1 MSKHTVGLWL
11 YQNGGG
17 DVIQRKLVDRL
28 RERDIGVISGLNL
41 SQAMAHEGSI
51 ICNGVVME
59 DLDLF
64 YTYNAGQQTQYQ
76 MYLYEMLDR
85 CIPIVNNYKAF
96 ALTEDKFKTSH
107 LLRRHGIT
115 TPDYCLSRHNN
126 LEALRASMSDWG
138 GRAVYKPTDGWG
150 GTGIVRLENIDA
162 LDMLQPFINQID
174 VQHFFVERFI
184 QNDHTDYRIDIVD
197 GEFVGCYGRKAPQ
210 DDWKT
215 NITSGGSIIRREPND
230 EVVNLALKAAKVTG
244 LEIAG
249 VDLIYDQEREEYV
262 VLEVNGIPAFAT
274 PDQEEFGL
282 DFNDLKIEK
291 ITDMIERKVIVN
303 KLLDTPL
310 QQGNTGIEVEEPK
323 HAIS

>member
-1 MSKHTVGLWL
+1 MSKYTIGLWL

-17 DVIQRKLVDRL
+17 DFIQRKLIDKL
-28 RERDIGVISGLNL
+28 RERDIGVISGLDL
-41 SQAMAHEGSI
+41 AGAMAHKGTI

-59 DLDLF
+59 DLDLLF
-64 YTYNAGQQTQYQ
+64 TYNAGQQTQYQ

-85 CIPIVNNYKAF
+85 SVPIINNFKAF

-107 LLRRHGIT
+107 MLRRHGIN
-115 TPDYCLSRHNN
+115 TPDYCLCRHNN
-126 LEALRASMSDWG
+126 LEALRASMGDWG

-150 GTGIVRLENIDA
+150 GTGIVRLESIEA
-162 LDMLQPFINQID
+162 LNMLQPFINQID

-184 QNDHTDYRIDIVD
+184 KNDHTDFRIDIVD
-197 GEFVGCYGRKAPQ
+197 GEFVGCYGRKAPKH
-210 DDWKT
+210 DWKT
-215 NITSGGSIIRREPND
+215 NITSGGSIIKREPND
-230 EVVNLALKAAKVTG
+230 EVVNLALQAARVTG

-249 VDLIYDQEREEYV
+249 VDLIYDRDREEYV

-291 ITDMIERKVIVN
+291 IVNMIERKVTVDKLMKTSIQAEESPHVIV
-303 KLLDTPL
+303 
-310 QQGNTGIEVEEPK
+310 
-323 HAIS
+323 

>member
-17 DVIQRKLVDRL
+17 DAIQRKLIDRL

-41 SQAMAHEGSI
+41 ADAMAHKGTI

-64 YTYNAGQQTQYQ
+64 FSYNAGQQTQYQ

-85 CIPIVNNYKAF
+85 CIPIINNFKSF

-107 LLRRHGIT
+107 LLRRHGIN
-115 TPDYCLSRHNN
+115 TPDYCLARHNN
-126 LEALRASMSDWG
+126 LDALRAAMGEWG

-150 GTGIVRLENIDA
+150 GTGIVRLENEQM
-162 LDMLQPFINQID
+162 LDMLQPFLNQID
-174 VQHFFVERFI
+174 TQHFFVERFVN
-184 QNDHTDYRIDIVD
+184 NDMSDYRIDVVD
-197 GEFVGCYGRKAPQ
+197 GEFVGCYGRKAPS

-215 NITSGGSIIRREPND
+215 NITSGGSVIMREPND
-230 EVVNLALKAAKVTG
+230 EVVKLAVKAAKVTG

-274 PDQEEFGL
+274 PEQEEFGL
-282 DFNDLKIEK
+282 DFNDRKIDK
-291 ITDMIERKVIVN
+291 IVELIERKVTV
-303 KLLDTPL
+303 KQLLEPVA
-310 QQGNTGIEVEEPK
+310 NTQAEEVD
-323 HAIS
+323 HAE